1 MKTREKSEKI
11 IIKYRQYLKLEKGL
25 SENTV
30 QAYLTDLDKLMAY
43 LTLEGIDY
51 TEVTLEHLEHF
62 SAGLHD
68 IGIHPRSQARILSG
82 IRSFYQFL
90 LLEDYIEQDPC
101 ELLESPQI
109 GKHLPDVLMVEEID
123 ALIGQIDRSTREGQR
138 NCAILETL
146 YSCGLRVSEL
156 CNLKISDLYL
166 NEGFIKVEGKGNK
179 QRLVPISPRAVSEL
193 KNYFLDREQGLI
205 KPGYE
210 DFVFI
215 SRFGKNISRIMVFH
229 IIKEL
234 AAAIGLKKSI
244 SPHTFRHSFATHL
257 LEGGANLRAI
267 QCMLGHESIGTTEI
281 YMHIDRTLLRQE
293 IIEHHPRNRK
303 KDLEA

>member
-1 MKTREKSEKI
+1 M
-11 IIKYRQYLKLEKGL
+11 
-25 SENTV
+25 
-30 QAYLTDLDKLMAY
+30 
-43 LTLEGIDY
+43 
-51 TEVTLEHLEHF
+51 
-62 SAGLHD
+62 
-68 IGIHPRSQARILSG
+68 
-82 IRSFYQFL
+82 
-90 LLEDYIEQDPC
+90 
-101 ELLESPQI
+101 
-109 GKHLPDVLMVEEID
+109 
-123 ALIGQIDRSTREGQR
+123 
-138 NCAILETL
+138 
-146 YSCGLRVSEL
+146 SEL